1 MSATTHRTLRIAV
14 ADDEPDMRLF
24 FTELL
29 PALGH
34 QVVAVAGTG
43 RELVEKCRA
52 ARPDLVITD
61 IKMPDLDGLAAA
73 REVNR
78 DGPVPVVLVTGHPD
92 VDPLGA
98 AGGEYVMASLAK
110 PVKPA
115 DLQAAV
121 ALAVARFE
129 QFQQLAREAA
139 DLKQALED
147 RKVVERAKGA
157 VGRRTGV
164 PEDEA
169 YRRMRK
175 TASDH
180 NKKMAEVAAD
190 ILRAEQV
197 FKDLEA
203 EPGPPRRTPT

>member
-1 MSATTHRTLRIAV
+1 MSASRGALRIAV

-34 QVVAVAGTG
+34 QVVAVAATG
-43 RELVEKCRA
+43 RELVRQCREVH
-52 ARPDLVITD
+52 PDLVITD
-61 IKMPDLDGLAAA
+61 IKMPDLDGLIAA

-78 DGPVPVVLVTGHPD
+78 DGPVPVVLVTGHPE
-92 VDPLGA
+92 VDPLGQVGA
-98 AGGEYVMASLAK
+98 EYVMAYLAK
-110 PVKPA
+110 PVKPV
-115 DLQAAV
+115 DLQAAI

-129 QFQQLAREAA
+129 QFQQLTKEAA

-157 VGRRTGV
+157 VVRRTGS

-169 YRRMRK
+169 YRRMRNL
-175 TASDH
+175 ASNA

-197 FKDLEA
+197 FRDLEA
-203 EPGPPRRTPT
+203 L